1 MNTFKFFLPFVM
13 ALFLSAP
20 AFGQQYDLS
29 ITSGSGAPG
38 SALDLQVVLDNN
50 GDDIQGWSFGACH
63 DGGALSLTAVEDG
76 AGTLVVK
83 NGSAPDFNQVNV
95 DAGTGFTV
103 GVVICFTGCAALDA
117 GTQGTELNVASY
129 DLVGAAGSTTSVD
142 FCNTL
147 GSPSVDVL
155 VVVAGQSVT
164 PNQTSGTVELV
175 AGPPP
180 FSYSAGN
187 YDVDYD
193 GNTGEVSFTA
203 TPSITENPDNPGFP
217 SETQGFSMGLSH
229 DDSLMSIDSI
239 DWNSDLGFDPD
250 FAGTNLLANGWTIGV
265 VYSFTGA
272 STLAFDTETAVLNA
286 GYSANAA
293 ALAGLLDPT
302 STGLSWDN
310 GLGSPP
316 VANVVVVGG
325 GSIEAD
331 LLDGGVTLFPQYAP
345 PDVPFIRGN
354 CNGDDDLD
362 IADGIWILNDLFQG
376 GPSGTCL
383 EACDANDDDFMD
395 AADAIFVI
403 SYRLL
408 SGPVPS
414 APWPDCGTIEGAD
427 CEATSYCP

>member
-1 MNTFKFFLPFVM
+1 MILDQGQYEV
-13 ALFLSAP
+13 ASQSAP
-20 AFGQQYDLS
+20 S
-29 ITSGSGAPG
+29 IVPQSGHG
-38 SALDLQVVLDNN
+38 SP
-50 GDDIQGWSFGACH
+50 
-63 DGGALSLTAVEDG
+63 
-76 AGTLVVK
+76 
-83 NGSAPDFNQVNV
+83 PDFNQVNV
-95 DAGTGFTV
+95 DAGAGFTV

-117 GTQGTELNVASY
+117 GIQGTELNVASY

-217 SETQGFSMGLSH
+217 SGTQGFSMGLSH
-229 DDSLMSIDSI
+229 DDSLMSIDSV

-272 STLAFDTETAVLNA
+272 NTLAFDTETAVLNA

-316 VANVVVVGG
+316 V
-325 GSIEAD
+325 
-331 LLDGGVTLFPQYAP
+331 
-345 PDVPFIRGN
+345 
-354 CNGDDDLD
+354 
-362 IADGIWILNDLFQG
+362 
-376 GPSGTCL
+376 
-383 EACDANDDDFMD
+383 
-395 AADAIFVI
+395 
-403 SYRLL
+403 
-408 SGPVPS
+408 
-414 APWPDCGTIEGAD
+414 
-427 CEATSYCP
+427 